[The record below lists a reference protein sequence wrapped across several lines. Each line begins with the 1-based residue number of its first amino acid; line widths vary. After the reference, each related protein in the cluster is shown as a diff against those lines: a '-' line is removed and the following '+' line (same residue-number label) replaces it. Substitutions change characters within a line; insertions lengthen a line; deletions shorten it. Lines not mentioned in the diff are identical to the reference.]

1 MNAAEHARIFGPR
14 EAGPPGRSRRCI
26 SCGDWHRLDKPWPHN
41 CRPPA
46 PPRSDLAAPMLAPTF
61 HPFVAGD
68 VFDPV
73 EIGDPKAK
81 REYMEARD
89 LVDWDSGVRPEPE
102 QTERQWE
109 EEFVTDLKRSV
120 EQDPLAVKP
129 VDIIGRTDLDGT
141 GEIETDGM
149 EIFE

>member
-1 MNAAEHARIFGPR
+1 MI
-14 EAGPPGRSRRCI
+14 
-26 SCGDWHRLDKPWPHN
+26 
-41 CRPPA
+41 
-46 PPRSDLAAPMLAPTF
+46 APTF
-61 HPFVAGD
+61 QPFVAGD

-73 EIGDPKAK
+73 EISDPKSK

-89 LVDWDSGVRPEPE
+89 LVDWDSGVKPEPE
-102 QTERQWE
+102 QTARQWE

-141 GEIETDGM
+141 GEIDTAGM